1 MIIGRKNEIDRL
13 KAAYQSQ
20 YSEFVAITGRRRI
33 GKTFLIREFFNYK
46 FTFQHSGVANQKTRQ
61 QLRDFKQ
68 SLEKYGLKKC
78 HVPQDWF
85 DAFYLLESLIE
96 KSKQKRK
103 VIFIDEMPW
112 LDAPKSNFVSAL
124 EHFWNGFASAR
135 KDVVLIIC
143 GSATSWIIN
152 KIYKNYGGLHNRVTY
167 RINLQQFTLNECEQ
181 YCKASGI
188 AASRLEIL
196 QAYMIL
202 GGVPYYWSKLEK
214 AKTIAQNID
223 YLFFNENA
231 ILKDEFRDMYSSL
244 FKSPEP
250 YLKIIETLALKKA
263 GITREEL
270 TSNPEIPSNGTLTRI
285 LEDLQSCG
293 FVRKY
298 NFLGLKENKALF
310 QLIDN
315 FTLFHCRFLKSGHTG
330 EDYFWSNSSGKTLK
344 NIWEGLAFERVCLLH
359 VPQIKF
365 ALGISGISA
374 NVCSWYAKN
383 DEVLGEGTQID
394 MLIDRADNAINI
406 CEIKYYK
413 SEFVITKDYEAKLRN
428 KITRFQLET
437 KTNKS
442 IRLVL
447 ISTLG
452 LKNNIYSDII
462 QNTLTINDLYQDL

>member
-1 MIIGRKNEIDRL
+1 MLTGRKNEIERL
-13 KAAYQSQ
+13 KAAYKSQ
-20 YSEFVAITGRRRI
+20 YSEFVAVTGRRRI

-46 FTFQHSGVANQKTRQ
+46 FTFQHSGVANQKTRL

-85 DAFYLLESLIE
+85 DAFYMLENLIE
-96 KSKQKRK
+96 TSKQKRK

-124 EHFWNGFASAR
+124 EHFWNAFASAR
-135 KDVVLIIC
+135 KDVLLIIC

-152 KIYKNYGGLHNRVTY
+152 KIYKNYGGLHNRVTC
-167 RINLQQFTLNECEQ
+167 RINLQPFTLSECEQ
-181 YCKASGI
+181 FCKASGI
-188 AASRLEIL
+188 VASRLEIL

-202 GGVPYYWSKLEK
+202 GGVPYYWTKFEK
-214 AKTIAQNID
+214 TKTVAQNID

-244 FKSPEP
+244 FKNPEA

-263 GITREEL
+263 GMTREEL
-270 TSNPEIPSNGTLTRI
+270 TSSSQHPSNGTLTRI

-293 FVRKY
+293 FIRKY

-315 FTLFHCRFLKSGHTG
+315 FTLFYCRFLKDGKYN
-330 EDYFWSNSSGKTLK
+330 EENFWSSSSGKTVK
-344 NIWEGLAFERVCLLH
+344 SVWEGLAFERVCLLH

-374 NVCSWYAKN
+374 NVFSWYAKN
-383 DEVLGEGTQID
+383 DEVLGAGTQID
-394 MLIDRADNAINI
+394 MLIDRADNAVNI
-406 CEIKYYK
+406 CEMKFWN
-413 SEFVITKDYEAKLRN
+413 SEFLITKDYEKNLRN
-428 KITRFQLET
+428 KISRFQLQT
-437 KTNKS
+437 KTPKTV
-442 IRLVL
+442 RLVL
-447 ISTLG
+447 ITVLG

-462 QNTLTINDLYQDL
+462 QNTLTINDLFKEL

>member
-13 KAAYQSQ
+13 KTAYQSQ

-46 FTFQHSGVANQKTRQ
+46 FTFQHSGVANQKTRM

-85 DAFYLLESLIE
+85 DAFYLLENLIE
-96 KSKQKRK
+96 QSKHKRK

-152 KIYKNYGGLHNRVTY
+152 KIFKNYGGLHNRVTY
-167 RINLQQFTLNECEQ
+167 RIHLQQFSLCECEQ
-181 YCKASGI
+181 YCKLSGI

-196 QAYMIL
+196 QAYMVI
-202 GGVPYYWSKLEK
+202 GGVPYYWSKIDK
-214 AKTIAQNID
+214 TKTIAQNID
-223 YLFFNENA
+223 LLFFNENA
-231 ILKDEFRDMYSSL
+231 ILKDEYNDMYSSL
-244 FKSPEP
+244 FKNSEP
-250 YLKIIETLALKKA
+250 YLKIIETLALKKV
-263 GITREEL
+263 GMTREEL
-270 TSNPEIPSNGTLTRI
+270 TSNYGILSNGALTRI

-293 FVRKY
+293 FIRKY
-298 NFLGLKENKALF
+298 NFLGLKENKAVF

-315 FTLFHCRFLKSGHTG
+315 FTLFHNRFLKEGYTG
-330 EDYFWSNSSGKTLK
+330 ADSFWSNSSGKTAK
-344 NIWEGLAFERVCLLH
+344 NIWEGLAFERICLLH
-359 VPQIKF
+359 VPQIKM
-365 ALGISGISA
+365 ALGISGVSA
-374 NVCSWYAKN
+374 NVFSWYAKN
-383 DEVLGEGTQID
+383 DEVLGAGTQID

-406 CEIKYYK
+406 CEIKYCK
-413 SEFVITKDYEAKLRN
+413 SEYIISKDYETNLRN

-437 KTNKS
+437 KTQKT

-447 ISTLG
+447 ITTLG
-452 LKNNIYSDII
+452 LKNNIYSDFI
-462 QNTLTINDLYQDL
+462 QNTLTINDLFKEL